1 MAQLSLKSNNQTIK
15 HYQQKN
21 TQKLLQFPKKT
32 LDPKVKFFQQIV
44 NITKTK
50 QTCTTIKR

>member
-1 MAQLSLKSNNQTIK
+1 MAQLSLKSNNQTQSTKK
-15 HYQQKN
+15 HPKIL
-21 TQKLLQFPKKT
+21 TISKKT

-50 QTCTTIKR
+50 QTRTPIKR